1 MKDVMTATISA
12 LRDTVLSRRS
22 IRSFGREPVPEE
34 IVRDLLADA
43 LWAPSPHNSQP
54 CRFTVLSD
62 SRDKERLAAA
72 MAGRLADELRGD
84 RVPAGHI
91 ERQTT
96 RSQERIVGAPV
107 AIVCSLE
114 GDGLVSYPDQRR
126 TTLEWEMAV
135 QSVGAVL
142 QTLFLLAHER
152 GIGSCWMAAPMYCP
166 DIVRQTL
173 SLPDSYAPQALA
185 LLGYPAGSGKI
196 RPRRSL
202 DAVVDFR

>member
-1 MKDVMTATISA
+1 
-12 LRDTVLSRRS
+12 
-22 IRSFGREPVPEE
+22 
-34 IVRDLLADA
+34 
-43 LWAPSPHNSQP
+43 
-54 CRFTVLSD
+54 
-62 SRDKERLAAA
+62 